1 MVKVSPVEFWHHL
14 KALVIL
20 GQQFIS
26 SGDQNLLAIFELE
39 EKLIK
44 DRMSKT
50 DQCMD
55 LATVVLIC
63 VLDSQSKVDTYLKKE

>member
-1 MVKVSPVEFWHHL
+1 
-14 KALVIL
+14 
-20 GQQFIS
+20 
-26 SGDQNLLAIFELE
+26 LLAIFELE